1 MNNNKIQ
8 DDQEFLFYLEFNNID
23 YKDYDYIENKTTKEE
38 LKDGF
43 KIENKRWYENPN
55 LWFKVFSNKELDKGH
70 YYLLNRDFDV
80 FNNRLL
86 SAIFVASEYD
96 LNQDIIDTIIE
107 IYKFKKD
114 FLKPILYEDI
124 LSLSMNKNP
133 KLFESFLEC
142 FKEDMKDSGKR
153 IGDIDNGYSFI
164 RSCSEGFNRIA
175 ELILEDGYDASEHD
189 SLGFIM
195 AIKHANYKIAY
206 SLLNHGAKIDTKN
219 RLAYKMFLRN
229 ENKRICP
236 SGEEWYHNELLRLFK
251 ENNKQKVKE

>member
-1 MNNNKIQ
+1 MKDKKIQ

-23 YKDYDYIENKTTKEE
+23 YKDYDYIENKTSKKEIKE
-38 LKDGF
+38 GF
-43 KIENKRWYENPN
+43 IIENKRWYENPN
-55 LWFKVFSNKELDKGH
+55 LWFKVFSNKELDKGQ
-70 YYLLNRDFDV
+70 YYLLNRDFKIL
-80 FNNRLL
+80 NNRLL
-86 SAIFVASEYD
+86 SAIFVASGYD

-107 IYKFKKD
+107 IYKSKKD
-114 FLKPILYEDI
+114 SSKPILYEDI
-124 LSLSMNKNP
+124 LSLSMNKNS
-133 KLFESFLEC
+133 KLFESFLEY
-142 FKEDMKDSGKR
+142 FKEDIKESGKS

-164 RSCSEGFNRIA
+164 RSCSEGFNKIID
-175 ELILEDGYDASEHD
+175 LILEDGYDASEHD

-195 AIKHANYKIAY
+195 AIKHANYKLAY

-236 SGEEWYHNELLRLFK
+236 SGEEWYHNELLKLFK